1 MLHTHSPDA
10 REVRLFKN
18 RRNQAVR
25 IPVDFAFDVD
35 RVRIHRE
42 GERLVIEPIHDNG
55 LVALLDRWQPLED
68 GIPVIADEAPLPEDI
83 F

>member
-1 MLHTHSPDA
+1 MPHTHSPDV

-18 RRNQAVR
+18 RRNQALR
-25 IPVDFAFDVD
+25 IPIDFAFDAD

-42 GERLVIEPIHDNG
+42 GQRLVIEPIHDNG
-55 LVALLDRWQPLED
+55 LVALLNRWQPLAED
-68 GIPVIADEAPLPEDI
+68 VPVIEDHAPMSEDI